1 MDLTKEQ
8 EVELRATIAA
18 LFYLSREA
26 EEAGLKMI
34 SEKILKMINDFDVTL
49 KEEGIKLSEMII
61 QNDLLPLLD
70 FMYKYSN
77 EEKFALITDLVMQK
91 EKFKQQQTMSS
102 SMLN

>member
-18 LFYLSREA
+18 LFYLSKEA
-26 EEAGLKMI
+26 EAIGLEVIAKT
-34 SEKILKMINDFDVTL
+34 ILKMINELDLTL
-49 KEEGIKLSEMII
+49 KEEDIKLSEMII

-77 EEKFALITDLVMQK
+77 EEKCQLITDLVMQK
-91 EKFKQQQTMSS
+91 EKFKEQQSGKRGL
-102 SMLN
+102 LN

>member
-18 LFYLSREA
+18 LFYLSKEA
-26 EEAGLKMI
+26 ETAGLNMVAHT
-34 SEKILKMINDFDVTL
+34 ILNMINEMDLSL
-49 KEEGIKLSEMII
+49 KSDDIEISEMII

-77 EEKFALITDLVMQK
+77 EEKFELITNLVLEK
-91 EKFKQQQTMSS
+91 EKHTQ
-102 SMLN
+102 NGAERIIN

>member
-18 LFYLSREA
+18 LFYLSKEA
-26 EEAGLKMI
+26 ETARLNMVAHT
-34 SEKILKMINDFDVTL
+34 ILNMINEMDLSL
-49 KEEGIKLSEMII
+49 KSDDIEISEMII

-77 EEKFALITDLVMQK
+77 EEKFELITNLVLEK
-91 EKFKQQQTMSS
+91 EKHTQ
-102 SMLN
+102 NGAERIIN